1 MTRRL
6 LTWVT
11 TAPLGR
17 ALVASVLALELVVV
31 VVAIAGDVGPF
42 ADNDADIYVA
52 ATRGWWAGG
61 SLYDYRNLGGF
72 GFTYPPFAALVVSL
86 LAWLPGRLAG
96 DAFQVAAVGSALLC
110 VAVVLRADRERPL
123 PVRWLWCVLSAT
135 LLLAYPVFRG
145 YSSGQIDLVLI
156 LAVTVDVLLLART
169 RWAGVLIG
177 VAIAVKLTPAVFLL
191 LFLAT
196 GRWRALG
203 TALATAL
210 ACTGLGWLANP
221 AGSREFWTER
231 LWDTSNVG
239 AQTAALNQS
248 LAAVVA
254 RFTSPVD
261 GQVAGAGLV
270 AWLVLVVVLVAAAWV
285 ALRHADLGARATE
298 ALVLTAVLGLLVS
311 PISWLHHWAWLCVF
325 VPFLCL
331 RWLASGSG
339 WAWALGLSAFLAS
352 IPPWWLLGG
361 YFESL
366 QVWRSWGN
374 LVGSVMVWWGLALFA
389 FVWRSLTAA
398 AARASRRQPVPRRAP
413 GSESDGLPQGLDF
426 AGAPL

>member
-1 MTRRL
+1 M
-6 LTWVT
+6 
-11 TAPLGR
+11 
-17 ALVASVLALELVVV
+17 
-31 VVAIAGDVGPF
+31 
-42 ADNDADIYVA
+42 
-52 ATRGWWAGG
+52 AT
-61 SLYDYRNLGGF
+61 
-72 GFTYPPFAALVVSL
+72 P
-86 LAWLPGRLAG
+86 
-96 DAFQVAAVGSALLC
+96 
-110 VAVVLRADRERPL
+110 
-123 PVRWLWCVLSAT
+123 
-135 LLLAYPVFRG
+135 
-145 YSSGQIDLVLI
+145 SGQIDLVLI

-169 RWAGVLIG
+169 RWFGVLIG

-191 LFLAT
+191 LLLAT
-196 GRWRALG
+196 GRWRAFG

-210 ACTGLGWLANP
+210 ACTGLGWLADP
-221 AGSREFWTER
+221 TGSREFWTER

-270 AWLVLVVVLVAAAWV
+270 AWLVLAVVLVAAAWV
-285 ALRHADLGARATE
+285 ALRHADLDVRGTE
-298 ALVLTAVLGLLVS
+298 ALVLTAVLGLLIS

-339 WAWALGLSAFLAS
+339 WAWVLGLTAFVAS

-389 FVWRSLTAA
+389 FVWLGLRPVRRS
-398 AARASRRQPVPRRAP
+398 RAGP
-413 GSESDGLPQGLDF
+413 
-426 AGAPL
+426 AGAG